1 MDDSTSRVISVP
13 ELEEREFPVPSR
25 GAGPAVRPVL
35 IAAGGTGGH
44 IMPAQAVA
52 QAVRRLYPDVPVEF
66 VCGMRPVELR
76 AYWGM
81 GEHPHLLR
89 CGKVPGTGLGGLQ
102 RWIQLARAIQPAHR
116 LVAQLK
122 PQVVLGMGG
131 YIVAP
136 TLLAAR
142 RMNIPIL
149 LHESNAVAGRTTR
162 LFSRWAEL
170 VFLAHSDARKCF
182 PSRVQTRVVGTPV
195 RPQLLQIGRE
205 AGAMEF
211 SLDPSRR
218 TLLVLGGSQ
227 GARAMNFVLL
237 ESLRSL
243 DALAESVGG
252 LQILWSTGSGNHSE
266 IACALKDASLRH
278 LNVRTYSTIQRMD
291 AAYAASDL
299 VLSRAGAGTLAEITA
314 LGLPSILVPYPN
326 AKDDHQRQNAR
337 SLALSG
343 ATQLIEERQMTPS
356 TLTDLLQSLLQNE
369 DSLRRMSQAARTQ
382 AMPRA
387 AEEVAEALI
396 AIGLTRNP
404 QPIHSLKK
412 AVPC

>member
-1 MDDSTSRVISVP
+1 MDNSVP
-13 ELEEREFPVPSR
+13 RIEPLPDPDEPEFSVPSR
-25 GAGPAVRPVL
+25 GAGPAVRPIL

-52 QAVRRLYPDVPVEF
+52 QALRRLYPDVPVEF

-76 AYWGM
+76 TYWGL

-102 RWIQLARAIQPAHR
+102 RWIQLARAIQPAYR
-116 LVAQLK
+116 LVAQLR
-122 PQVVLGMGG
+122 PRAVLGMGG

-162 LFSRWAEL
+162 LFSRWAKL
-170 VFLAHSDARKCF
+170 VLLAHPDARKCF
-182 PSRVQTRVVGTPV
+182 RSGVQTRVVGTPV
-195 RPQLLQIGRE
+195 RADLFQLDRGK
-205 AGAMEF
+205 GAAEF
-211 SLDPSRR
+211 ELDPSRR

-237 ESLRSL
+237 EALRLL
-243 DALAESVGG
+243 DALAESFGG
-252 LQILWSTGSGNHSE
+252 LQIIWSTGAGNHGE
-266 IACALKDASLRH
+266 ISSALKDAPPRH
-278 LNVRTYSTIQRMD
+278 LTVRTYPTIQRMD
-291 AAYAASDL
+291 AAYAAVDL
-299 VLSRAGAGTLAEITA
+299 VLSRAGAGTIAEITA

-337 SLALSG
+337 SLAASG
-343 ATQLIEERQMTPS
+343 ATRLVEERQLTPAD
-356 TLTDLLQSLLQNE
+356 LTALLRLLFGDA
-369 DSLRRMSQAARTQ
+369 DSLKHMSQAAQAQ
-382 AMPRA
+382 AMPQA
-387 AEEVAEALI
+387 ADEVAEALM
-396 AIGLTRNP
+396 AAGLAQNP
-404 QPIHSLKK
+404 EPKNTLKK
-412 AVPC
+412 AVSC

>member
-1 MDDSTSRVISVP
+1 
-13 ELEEREFPVPSR
+13 
-25 GAGPAVRPVL
+25 
-35 IAAGGTGGH
+35 
-44 IMPAQAVA
+44 
-52 QAVRRLYPDVPVEF
+52 
-66 VCGMRPVELR
+66 MRPVELR
-76 AYWGM
+76 TYWGL

-102 RWIQLARAIQPAHR
+102 RWIQLARAIQPAYR
-116 LVAQLK
+116 LVAQLR

-162 LFSRWAEL
+162 LFSRWAKL
-170 VFLAHSDARKCF
+170 VLLAHPDARKCF
-182 PSRVQTRVVGTPV
+182 RSRVQTRIVGTPV
-195 RPQLLQIGRE
+195 RADLFALGRE
-205 AGAMEF
+205 KGAAEF

-237 ESLRSL
+237 EALRSL

-252 LQILWSTGSGNHSE
+252 LQVLWSTGAGNHAE
-266 IACALKDASLRH
+266 ISSALKDAPPRH
-278 LNVRTYSTIQRMD
+278 LTVRAYPTIQRMD
-291 AAYAASDL
+291 AAYAAANL
-299 VLSRAGAGTLAEITA
+299 VLSRAGAGTIAEITA

-337 SLALSG
+337 SLAVSG
-343 ATQLIEERQMTPS
+343 ATQLVEERQLTPES
-356 TLTDLLQSLLQNE
+356 LTALLQSLFQQEEL
-369 DSLRRMSQAARTQ
+369 LRRMSQAAQAQ

-387 AEEVAEALI
+387 AEDVADALI
-396 AIGLTRNP
+396 TFGLENNS
-404 QPIHSLKK
+404 QPINSLKK
-412 AVPC
+412 AVSC